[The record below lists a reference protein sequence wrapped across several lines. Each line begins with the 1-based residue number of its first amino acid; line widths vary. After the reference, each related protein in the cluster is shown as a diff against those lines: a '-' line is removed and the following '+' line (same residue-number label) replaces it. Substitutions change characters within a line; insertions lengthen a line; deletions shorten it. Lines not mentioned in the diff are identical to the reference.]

1 LTDLTVIML
10 TLNKLPEH
18 WVAYHRGVLQE
29 AIGDSQIIT
38 ISKTPMDLGRNYL
51 QDSEGID
58 NIYRQMLRGAQLA
71 ETTYVAYAEDDTLY
85 HESHFAFMPEV
96 YAYNFH
102 RFDLHVWG
110 TPVYYHHP
118 SIANCTL
125 IANRDFVIDHLG
137 RRYRQYP
144 NGIGESRAEIGG
156 RAERKRDLPCIKY
169 ETFYSQYAVIGLKHP
184 FALERLQQKRRKDRH
199 PVEAFDI
206 PYWGHARHVA
216 DRFKREAD

>member
-1 LTDLTVIML
+1 ML
-10 TLNKLPEH
+10 TLNKLPGY
-18 WVAYHRGVLQE
+18 WAAYHRGVLQA
-29 AIGDSQIIT
+29 AIGDSRIIT
-38 ISKTPMDLGRNYL
+38 ISRIPMDWGSNYL

-71 ETTYVAYAEDDTLY
+71 DTTYVAYAEDDTLY
-85 HESHFAFMPEV
+85 HESHFAFRPEV

-125 IANRDFVIDHLG
+125 IANRDFVVGHLG
-137 RRYRQYP
+137 RRYRQCP
-144 NGIGESRAEIGG
+144 NGIGESRAEIGS
-156 RAERKRDLPCIKY
+156 RAEKKLDLPCIQY
-169 ETFYSQYAVIGLKHP
+169 ETFYSQYAVVGLKHP
-184 FALERLQQKRRKDRH
+184 LALERLQQKCRKDRK

-206 PYWGHARHVA
+206 PHWGHARNITK
-216 DRFKREAD
+216 RFNRETD